1 MSDDIHISVISALII
16 LGKINSS
23 YERYCLFAYVSDK
36 MPKEH
41 MDDNMDVNSNSTHF
55 QRQKTKHAVNVL
67 V

>member
-1 MSDDIHISVISALII
+1 MI

-23 YERYCLFAYVSDK
+23 YERYFLFAYVSDK
-36 MPKEH
+36 MPKEL

>member
-1 MSDDIHISVISALII
+1 MI

-23 YERYCLFAYVSDK
+23 YERYFLFAYVSDK

>member
-1 MSDDIHISVISALII
+1 MSDDIHISVISALMI

-23 YERYCLFAYVSDK
+23 YERYFLFAYVSDK